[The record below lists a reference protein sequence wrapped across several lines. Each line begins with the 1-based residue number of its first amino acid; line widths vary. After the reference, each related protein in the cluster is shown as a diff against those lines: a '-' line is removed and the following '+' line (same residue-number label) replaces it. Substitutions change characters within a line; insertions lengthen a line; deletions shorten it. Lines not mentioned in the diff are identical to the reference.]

1 MARQIGPPVTIEG
14 WLCRAVDDEG
24 QPDVLA
30 EATLFEDGV
39 ALHRAVKTRHG
50 LAVWSRAGEST
61 QLVPDAVLKALLKIG
76 GWQVGPHV
84 FKP

>member
-1 MARQIGPPVTIEG
+1 MARQIGPPVTIE
-14 WLCRAVDDEG
+14 
-24 QPDVLA
+24 
-30 EATLFEDGV
+30 
-39 ALHRAVKTRHG
+39 
-50 LAVWSRAGEST
+50 EST